1 MMGGFKMRKRT
12 TAYVLACLIVSA
24 AAGHNILTVR
34 SQSSSSPVSVGRMV
48 ATTVDDM
55 DIFDPTPPADIKV
68 SLLQV
73 RRAVD
78 AWDLISKA
86 SAENKPPKAGFEY
99 VLALI
104 KFEYSAREGTPRG
117 KAYELSADE
126 FTAASPEGNWY
137 DTPSI
142 VLPRPILKTKLI
154 SGESSEGWAAFLVPR
169 EDKNPRLFFMRGNVW
184 FQLYNSTQ

>member
-1 MMGGFKMRKRT
+1 MRKGT
-12 TAYVLACLIVSA
+12 TAYLLACLIVTV

-34 SQSSSSPVSVGRMV
+34 SQSSSSPVSVGRMA

-68 SLLQV
+68 TLLQV

-86 SAENKPPKAGFEY
+86 SAENKPAKAGFDY

-104 KFEYSAREGTPRG
+104 KIEYNARGGTPRG
-117 KAYELSADE
+117 KAYELIADE

-137 DTPSI
+137 DTPLI
-142 VLPRPILKTKLI
+142 VLPKPTLKTKLI
-154 SGESSEGWAAFLVPR
+154 SGESSEGWAAFLVPK
-169 EDKNPRLFFMRGNVW
+169 EDKNPRLFFRRGNVW
-184 FQLYNSTQ
+184 FQLCNGSQ

>member
-1 MMGGFKMRKRT
+1 MRKRT
-12 TAYVLACLIVSA
+12 TAYVLACLIVSV
-24 AAGHNILTVR
+24 AGHNILTVR

-86 SAENKPPKAGFEY
+86 GAENKPPKAGFDY

-104 KFEYSAREGTPRG
+104 KLEYNAREGTPRG
-117 KAYELSADE
+117 KAYELNADE

-142 VLPRPILKTKLI
+142 VLPKPTLKTKLI

-169 EDKNPRLFFMRGNVW
+169 EDKNPRLFFRRGNVW
-184 FQLYNSTQ
+184 FQLYNSSQ